1 MAVKQINGI
10 LKKLDWKKVEA
21 TLLSA
26 ESDDAD
32 PEFEVCE
39 ASLEDW
45 ERYVKSETQVLVSR
59 SMAFEDG
66 RIYIVEL
73 PTEIHD
79 NFCRDLDFAILIAT
93 GTGNQHLR
101 PRGSSYVESHQKLE
115 PDCSFG
121 PPPGIGAVR
130 PVGMDWGEY
139 HTLKVEVG
147 VSREWPY
154 LDRKADRWRQ
164 FSGVEYIFCIR
175 ISPALRVH
183 QYKLH
188 TVVNRANPLPV
199 INPIPIANP
208 TNVAFNSR
216 RLLGL
221 VGRGHTPQG
230 FSRPNVVIDLF
241 PLVERLIQEN
251 Q

>member
-1 MAVKQINGI
+1 MATKRINGI
-10 LKKLDWKKVEA
+10 IKKLDWKEVEA
-21 TLLSA
+21 TLFST
-26 ESDDAD
+26 ERVDAD
-32 PEFEVCE
+32 PGFEVCE

-45 ERYVKSETQVLVSR
+45 ERYVKSENQALVSR
-59 SMAFEDG
+59 AMAFEDG

-79 NFCRDLDFAILIAT
+79 SFCRDLDFAILTAT

-101 PRGSSYVESHQKLE
+101 PRGSSYVESLRKLE

-121 PPPGIGAVR
+121 PPPGIGAAL

-147 VSREWPY
+147 VSRGWPY
-154 LDRKADRWRQ
+154 LDRKADQWRQ
-164 FSGVEYIFCIR
+164 FPGVEYILCIR
-175 ISPALRVH
+175 LSPALRVR
-183 QYKLH
+183 QYKLY
-188 TVVNRANPLPV
+188 TVVNRANPLPAM
-199 INPIPIANP
+199 NPIPIVNP

-221 VGRGHTPQG
+221 VGRGGTPQG

-251 Q
+251 